1 MACNF
6 IKKETV
12 AQAFTCEFCEIF
24 KNVFFTERLLMTAS
38 KYNHLET
45 PKSLLFTCLHIT
57 FDKKLITFRL
67 KERNTESVESFIHN
81 VRQIKKGE
89 KAGFSRNE
97 GKSYSFNKNVVFEHT
112 RKVFSLSFLL
122 YLLYLHLWMKLSDKY
137 SYKFLHVKYLSGALG
152 TPLL

>member
-12 AQAFTCEFCEIF
+12 AHVFTCEFSEIF

-45 PKSLLFTCLHIT
+45 PNLCFLHAYTC
-57 FDKKLITFRL
+57 LITFRL
-67 KERNTESVESFIHN
+67 KESNTERVESFIHN

>member
-6 IKKETV
+6 IKKKAV
-12 AQAFTCEFCEIF
+12 AQVFTCEFCEIF

-122 YLLYLHLWMKLSDKY
+122 YLYLHLWMKLSDKY
-137 SYKFLHVKYLSGALG
+137 SYKFLQVKYLSEALG

>member
-6 IKKETV
+6 IKKKAV
-12 AQAFTCEFCEIF
+12 AQVFTCEFCEIF

-81 VRQIKKGE
+81 VR
-89 KAGFSRNE
+89 
-97 GKSYSFNKNVVFEHT
+97 
-112 RKVFSLSFLL
+112 
-122 YLLYLHLWMKLSDKY
+122 
-137 SYKFLHVKYLSGALG
+137 
-152 TPLL
+152 